1 MMLLALLTLSAM
13 ANPVENPSPTDS
25 SAHQVRALPPGGEE
39 LRGVWVTRWS
49 YDSQEDVERILTDI
63 SRAGFNAVF
72 FQVRG
77 SFDAFYQSSIEPW
90 AERLTGSLG
99 TDPGWDPLQ
108 TAIKTGHELGLQIH
122 AYINV
127 FPLSSGEHAP
137 QTGVSPEHAYNAH
150 PDWRVSDQAGR
161 TPIAGSK
168 RAKAMKYVFASPG
181 NPQVRA
187 RITAVAADIDNHYDI
202 DGIHLDYIRY
212 PGRQYS
218 HDPVSLSRRDAS
230 ASLGNWQRSQIEET
244 IARVREA
251 VTVPVTAA
259 VWGVYE
265 NRWGWASVSEG
276 RNDYYQDSRAFL
288 KKGLVDATMPMIYWP
303 VSSNPGSRLDFH
315 TLASDHL
322 SNASG
327 RHVYLGITAQPS
339 ETAEDFYQH
348 VVRCIEAGRAL
359 NAPGFVLFDYV
370 TGKDL
375 LERLGT
381 GPLAEEAVPPTMPW
395 RD

>member
-1 MMLLALLTLSAM
+1 MLLALLSLSVW
-13 ANPVENPSPTDS
+13 ANPNPTVPAVASPDS
-25 SAHQVRALPPGGEE
+25 VPQTLPSGGEE

-49 YDSQEDVERILTDI
+49 YDSAADVERILTDI
-63 SRAGFNAVF
+63 STAGFNTVL

-90 AERLTGSLG
+90 AERLTGNLG
-99 TDPGWDPLQ
+99 TNPGWDPLQ
-108 TAIKTGHELGLQIH
+108 TAIDKGHALGLQVH

-127 FPLSSGEHAP
+127 FPLSSGDTAP
-137 QTGVSPEHAYNAH
+137 KQGASPEHAYHAH
-150 PDWRVSDQAGR
+150 PAWKSSDNAGR
-161 TPIAGSK
+161 TPIAGSPK
-168 RAKAMKYVFASPG
+168 AKAMKYVFASPG

-212 PGRQYS
+212 PGQQYS
-218 HDPVSLSRRDAS
+218 HDAVSVSRWKNSTDW
-230 ASLGNWQRSQIEET
+230 GDWQRAQVEET
-244 IARVREA
+244 IARVRQA

-276 RNDYYQDSRAFL
+276 KTDYYQDSRAFL
-288 KKGLVDATMPMIYWP
+288 QKGLLDATMPMIYWS
-303 VSSNPGSRLDFH
+303 VSPKPGSRLDFY

-322 SNASG
+322 NHASG

-339 ETAEDFYQH
+339 DTGEDFYQH
-348 VVRCIEAGRAL
+348 VVKCIETARAL

-370 TGKDL
+370 TGENL
-375 LERLGT
+375 FERLRA
-381 GPLAEEAVPPTMPW
+381 GPLSEDAVPPTMPW